1 MSVNSLTDFNRDVRP
16 TQTSTPAPAR
26 ASSSSSSAKADDPTH
41 NSSTRASTTDVIE
54 ISPQARAASQAAAL
68 NASAPAQNFS
78 VGSGYSSGDKAFDQ
92 VKQDM
97 RALFDARSK
106 ETGIELNRY
115 TPRKEEEVLFGD
127 IKDRRALF
135 AVYGDETGTF
145 TKDEKN
151 TAYHM
156 MWQQKNDAEF
166 GPLRIK
172 TPGNPLGPIKGTI
185 DFLNQASPEEKATMD
200 WVEQRAV
207 AQINY
212 ENSRRSHNIPADPFD
227 PYGQVNTGDANVDSL
242 ILRLVSEGVANY
254 DRSLDKAVAL
264 KESDA
269 YAQAQRDFTA
279 LLAAEH
285 TFTFTQ

>member
-78 VGSGYSSGDKAFDQ
+78 VGSGYNSADKTFDQ

-97 RALFDARSK
+97 RALFDARIK
-106 ETGIELNRY
+106 ETGIEVSSY
-115 TPRKEEEVLFGD
+115 TPGKDKLAVFGD

-135 AVYGDETGTF
+135 AIYGDKTGTF
-145 TKDEKN
+145 TKAERS
-151 TAYHM
+151 TAYNV
-156 MWQQKNDAEF
+156 MWQQKNDAEY
-166 GPLRIK
+166 GPLRIEMQ
-172 TPGNPLGPIKGTI
+172 GNPLGTRKATI

-200 WVEQRAV
+200 WVVQRAK

-212 ENSRRSHNIPADPFD
+212 ENSRRSNNVSPDPFD

-264 KESDA
+264 EESEA
-269 YAQAQRDFTA
+269 YAQAQRDFAA
-279 LLAAEH
+279 LLASDH
-285 TFTFTQ
+285 TFTFT